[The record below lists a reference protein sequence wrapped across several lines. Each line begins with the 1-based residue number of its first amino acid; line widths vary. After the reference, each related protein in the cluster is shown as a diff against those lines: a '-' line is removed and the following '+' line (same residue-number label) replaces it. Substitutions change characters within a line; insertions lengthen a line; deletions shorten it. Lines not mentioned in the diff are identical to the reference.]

1 MEGISRTLIQEKAVL
16 VARQGDPK
24 SPAAGTLL
32 ARQRILHAELEA
44 ATARQEAA
52 SRPLPVN
59 GGAVPPPGSD
69 PPRYPPHRERALQSP
84 GPVAGN
90 RCANLRRRLQGGDLK
105 HGVNPLPD
113 TADTLD
119 SALRRHGFDFPAE
132 QIESLDRYCRLLWEW
147 NEKLNLTRHT
157 DYEKFVA
164 RDVVDSLQLSV
175 LIESGERV
183 LDVGT
188 GGGVP
193 GVILAI
199 MRHRSRRRPLR
210 VDGQKGQSRG
220 RHRQAART
228 RSDGLPRTGGSN
240 FGRRTLRHARD
251 PRRRPLDKLMTWFT
265 PVRGSFDQMLVIKG
279 PAWTAERAKARERQL
294 HKVFNLRKE
303 AAYKIP
309 GTEVE
314 SVVLRI
320 WPQDAE

>member
-1 MEGISRTLIQEKAVL
+1 
-16 VARQGDPK
+16 
-24 SPAAGTLL
+24 L
-32 ARQRILHAELEA
+32 A
-44 ATARQEAA
+44 
-52 SRPLPVN
+52 
-59 GGAVPPPGSD
+59 
-69 PPRYPPHRERALQSP
+69 
-84 GPVAGN
+84 
-90 RCANLRRRLQGGDLK
+90 
-105 HGVNPLPD
+105 
-113 TADTLD
+113 
-119 SALRRHGFDFPAE
+119 AE
-132 QIESLDRYCRLLWEW
+132 QVELLEKYCRLLWDW

-164 RDVVDSLQLSV
+164 RDVVDSLQLAA

-193 GVILAI
+193 GIILAI
-199 MRHRSRRRPLR
+199 
-210 VDGQKGQSRG
+210 
-220 RHRQAART
+220 T
-228 RSDGLPRTGGSN
+228 RSDLDVVLCESMAKKAKAVSDIVKRLDLNVRVYHSRAEAILQDEH
-240 FGRRTLRHARD
+240 FDTLVIRAVA
-251 PRRRPLDKLMTWFT
+251 PLDKLMTWFK

-303 AAYKIP
+303 AEYKIP

>member
-1 MEGISRTLIQEKAVL
+1 L
-16 VARQGDPK
+16 
-24 SPAAGTLL
+24 
-32 ARQRILHAELEA
+32 
-44 ATARQEAA
+44 
-52 SRPLPVN
+52 N
-59 GGAVPPPGSD
+59 PPPDSNG
-69 PPRYPPHRERALQSP
+69 
-84 GPVAGN
+84 
-90 RCANLRRRLQGGDLK
+90 
-105 HGVNPLPD
+105 
-113 TADTLD
+113 TLD
-119 SALRRHGFDFPAE
+119 SALRRHGFVLPAD
-132 QIESLDRYCRLLWEW
+132 QVESLDQYCRLLWDW

-164 RDVVDSLQLSV
+164 RDVVDSLQLSS

-193 GVILAI
+193 GIILAI
-199 MRHRSRRRPLR
+199 TRPDLEVALCESMAKKAKAVANIVER
-210 VDGQKGQSRG
+210 L
-220 RHRQAART
+220 
-228 RSDGLPRTGGSN
+228 GLEVAIH
-240 FGRRTLRHARD
+240 HARAEAVLQD
-251 PRRRPLDKLMTWFT
+251 AHFDTLVIRAVAPLDKLMTWFK

-303 AAYKIP
+303 ADYNIP